1 MWKFPL
7 NTAVN
12 RQSTGLTNWT
22 FFAVS
27 VFVVLVFLLTDVNS
41 CDAVDFCATTIFFVV
56 FLGSFFML
64 FLLATLT
71 NSGRTRLSGN
81 NVMFFFL
88 QDVNI
93 KKLGWVP
100 LGYFLVLGV
109 SFLTAS
115 WDYEFAPHIGIFIS
129 GMIML
134 VAFFSTNAI
143 LVPVLIHGF
152 YNATVV
158 TLRDGIF
165 GLSSIQVPE
174 IGVNITFFGDYF
186 SEIFFQIIL
195 VAGSEEFFKV
205 FVIAFFVVA
214 TQGKFNSSGYVKWIG
229 GIFAVLVWT
238 IYHTISAISPI

>member
-1 MWKFPL
+1 MRFNLL
-7 NTAVN
+7 NTKVN

-22 FFAVS
+22 FFALS

-41 CDAVDFCATTIFFVV
+41 CDSVDFCATTIFFVV

-64 FLLATLT
+64 WTL
-71 NSGRTRLSGN
+71 SFMSVGDRLKGN
-81 NVMFFFL
+81 NVRFFFL

-93 KKLGWVP
+93 QKLVWVP
-100 LGYFLVLGV
+100 IGYVAVLGV

-115 WDYEFAPHIGIFIS
+115 WDYEFAAHVGIFIS

-143 LVPVLIHGF
+143 LIPVLIHGF

-158 TLRDGIF
+158 TLREEVL
-165 GLSSIQVPE
+165 GLSQSPIIVPD
-174 IGVNITFFGDYF
+174 IGVNVELFGEFF

-195 VAGSEEFFKV
+195 VASSEEFFKV
-205 FVIAFFVVA
+205 FVIAFVIVA
-214 TQGKFNSSGYVKWIG
+214 TEGRFNSKGWHKWIAG
-229 GIFAVLVWT
+229 TFAVFVWT
-238 IYHTISAISPI
+238 IYHTISAI